1 MTTLIHM
8 GMSKSASTFLQTS
21 FFDNNPNFYFSGL
34 YNDKSKFQYYTIK
47 ELHDLTLLLVNQDQ
61 FVGLPIKMKDKI
73 NNELNKAKK
82 LNKIFVYSN
91 EHFCETVNPYF
102 QANLLKDLFVNPKI
116 LLIIRSQYD
125 ILKSHYLY
133 QGNKLLF
140 VPNKYRGKHVDFK
153 SYFEYLLFTKGKR
166 GGHKARDWIY
176 DFLRIIDYN
185 HFIEINEKI
194 FGSENIIIVPFEELT
209 TDPIC
214 IYKYLKNKIDFSF
227 DLSHEINKKKIRSS
241 ISPRGLFFIRLIKF
255 FVGNYDNKKKVKTR
269 MVIGKIKSFF
279 PNFTNQLTRGGSDLT
294 IPDDIRKEINDLYKN
309 GNKKISDKYKI
320 NLKELGYPF

>member
-116 LLIIRSQYD
+116 L
-125 ILKSHYLY
+125 
-133 QGNKLLF
+133 
-140 VPNKYRGKHVDFK
+140 
-153 SYFEYLLFTKGKR
+153 
-166 GGHKARDWIY
+166 
-176 DFLRIIDYN
+176 
-185 HFIEINEKI
+185 
-194 FGSENIIIVPFEELT
+194 
-209 TDPIC
+209 
-214 IYKYLKNKIDFSF
+214 
-227 DLSHEINKKKIRSS
+227 
-241 ISPRGLFFIRLIKF
+241 
-255 FVGNYDNKKKVKTR
+255 
-269 MVIGKIKSFF
+269 
-279 PNFTNQLTRGGSDLT
+279 
-294 IPDDIRKEINDLYKN
+294 KEIYLHFFY
-309 GNKKISDKYKI
+309 
-320 NLKELGYPF
+320 